1 MMVVRAGCIGL
12 GQTELGQLENHKNLE
27 KEELLLGLERNRS
40 LEQEQKEIHKNPV
53 KVELLL
59 GQGRNRSLELEQKEI
74 HKNLVMKVH
83 YKLEQMQLE
92 MSKNLVLV
100 QLVIHMSLWKDQMV
114 DYKIVKEKTV
124 GMMEM
129 EQKVDCKI
137 E

>member
-53 KVELLL
+53 
-59 GQGRNRSLELEQKEI
+59 
-74 HKNLVMKVH
+74 MKVH

-100 QLVIHMSLWKDQMV
+100 QLVIHMSLWK
-114 DYKIVKEKTV
+114 E
-124 GMMEM
+124 
-129 EQKVDCKI
+129 
-137 E
+137 